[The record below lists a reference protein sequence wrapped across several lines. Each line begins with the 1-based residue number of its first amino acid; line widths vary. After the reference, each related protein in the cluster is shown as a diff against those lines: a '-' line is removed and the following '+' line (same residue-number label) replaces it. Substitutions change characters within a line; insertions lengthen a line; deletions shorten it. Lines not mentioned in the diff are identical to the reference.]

1 MASGLGLFTTN
12 PNTIWEAVEAAERR
26 YLGEEEHHHRLGE
39 EEHRHH
45 LGEEHRHHL
54 GEEEHRRHLG
64 EEEHRLGQ
72 EAQALGRSCRFAL
85 FDGKRQFAGGEDLQN
100 CWREIRVPGPP

>member
-12 PNTIWEAVEAAERR
+12 PNTIWEAVEAGERR

-45 LGEEHRHHL
+45 LGEEEHRH
-54 GEEEHRRHLG
+54 RLG
-64 EEEHRLGQ
+64 EEEHRLGR
-72 EAQALGRSCRFAL
+72 EAQAQGRSCRFAL
-85 FDGKRQFAGGEDLQN
+85 FGGRRPFEGEEDLQN
-100 CWREIRVPGPP
+100 RWRELRGPGPP